1 MSPPKSRGPRLGR
14 GLSALLGNET
24 VEIPKEKTKTGINT
38 EDKGF
43 SVMPVEFLVQGPL
56 QPRTNFAQEEIDAL
70 AKSIKER
77 GILQP
82 ILVRPSPAN
91 ADEYEIIAGERR
103 WRAAQAAQLHEVPVI
118 IRELNDEEVLEVAL
132 IENIQRADLNALE
145 EALGYR
151 RLIDDFD
158 HTQDSLATVL
168 GKSRSHI
175 ANRLRLLVLP
185 DGVKKLLTEGTITA
199 GHARALIGAVNS
211 REIAA
216 EIVKKGLN
224 VRQVEQLIK
233 TSKTDSQ
240 PKAPRKKEKD
250 PDTLAL
256 ERSLTDILGLN
267 VEIDFSDSGG
277 RVVVRYKNLDQL
289 DDIIRRLSDG
299 DGHVG

>member
-1 MSPPKSRGPRLGR
+1 MNPPKSRGSQLGR
-14 GLSALLGNET
+14 GLSALLGNEP
-24 VEIPKEKTKTGINT
+24 VEIPKENSENGINT
-38 EDKGF
+38 GNKGL
-43 SVMPVEFLVQGPL
+43 SVMPVEFLVQSPL
-56 QPRTNFAQEEIDAL
+56 QPRTTFAQEEIDAL

-91 ADEYEIIAGERR
+91 TDEYEIIAGERR

-158 HTQDSLATVL
+158 QTQDSLATVL

-175 ANRLRLLVLP
+175 ANTLRLLVLP
-185 DGVKKLLTEGTITA
+185 DGVKKLLIEGAITA

-211 REIAA
+211 EELAD

-224 VRQVEQLIK
+224 VRQVEKLIK
-233 TSKTDSQ
+233 TSKTESQ
-240 PKAPRKKEKD
+240 AKTLKTKEKD

-256 ERSLTDILGLN
+256 ERSLTEVLGLS
-267 VEIDFSDSGG
+267 VEIDFSGSGG
-277 RVVVRYKNLDQL
+277 RVVVQYKNLDQL
-289 DDIIRRLSDG
+289 DDIIRRLSEG
-299 DGHVG
+299 DEHFT

>member
-1 MSPPKSRGPRLGR
+1 MSPPKARGTQLGR

-24 VEIPKEKTKTGINT
+24 VNIPITKTN
-38 EDKGF
+38 KGTDTANRGLT
-43 SVMPVEFLVQGPL
+43 VMPVEFLVQSPL
-56 QPRTNFAQEEIDAL
+56 QPRTSFAQEEIDAL
-70 AKSIKER
+70 AKSIRER

-82 ILVRPSPAN
+82 ILVRPSAAN

-103 WRAAQAAQLHEVPVI
+103 WRAAQAAQLHEVPII

-132 IENIQRADLNALE
+132 IENIQRSDLNAIE

-175 ANRLRLLVLP
+175 ANTLRLLVLP
-185 DGVKKLLTEGTITA
+185 DGVKKLLAEGAISA

-211 REIAA
+211 KEIAD

-224 VRQVEQLIK
+224 VRQVEQLVK
-233 TSKTDSQ
+233 ASKAESPATASR
-240 PKAPRKKEKD
+240 PKEKD

-256 ERSLTDILGLN
+256 ERSLTDVLGLR
-267 VEIDFSDSGG
+267 VEIDFSGNGG
-277 RVVVRYKNLDQL
+277 RIVVQYKNLDQL

-299 DGHVG
+299 SGHFT

>member
-1 MSPPKSRGPRLGR
+1 MSPPKARGTQLGR

-24 VEIPKEKTKTGINT
+24 VNIPITKTN
-38 EDKGF
+38 KGTDTANRGLT
-43 SVMPVEFLVQGPL
+43 VMPVEFLVQSPL
-56 QPRTNFAQEEIDAL
+56 QPRTSFAQEEIDAL
-70 AKSIKER
+70 AKSIRER

-82 ILVRPSPAN
+82 ILVRPSAAN

-103 WRAAQAAQLHEVPVI
+103 WRAAQAAQLHEVPII

-132 IENIQRADLNALE
+132 IENIQRSDLNAIE

-175 ANRLRLLVLP
+175 ANTLRLLVLP
-185 DGVKKLLTEGTITA
+185 DGVKKLLAEGAISA

-211 REIAA
+211 KEIAD

-224 VRQVEQLIK
+224 VRQVEQLVK
-233 TSKTDSQ
+233 ASKAESPATASR
-240 PKAPRKKEKD
+240 PKEKD
-250 PDTLAL
+250 PATLAL
-256 ERSLTDILGLN
+256 ERSLTDVLGLR
-267 VEIDFSDSGG
+267 VEIDFSGNGG
-277 RVVVRYKNLDQL
+277 RIVVQYKNLDQL

-299 DGHVG
+299 SGHFT